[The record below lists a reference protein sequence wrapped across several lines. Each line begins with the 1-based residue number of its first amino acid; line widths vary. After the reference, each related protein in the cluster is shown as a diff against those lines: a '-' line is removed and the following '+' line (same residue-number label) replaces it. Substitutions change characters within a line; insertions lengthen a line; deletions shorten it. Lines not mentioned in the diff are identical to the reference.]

1 MREDSKGGVTTLL
14 MNPQESGVQFALV
27 FFAVPPGTSPKT
39 ILQGRLA
46 GLSKMVQNYKL
57 LEEGEW
63 EIGGRKAPS
72 VVFSQSG
79 RDQATIVNQNILLID
94 GAAAYLFAFIAPQEE
109 FGGLG
114 PIFKKILASFELI
127 K

>member
-1 MREDSKGGVTTLL
+1 
-14 MNPQESGVQFALV
+14 MNSQEAGVQFALV
-27 FFAVPPGTSPKT
+27 FFAVPPGTSAKP

-46 GLSKMVQNYKL
+46 NLSKMVRDYRL

-63 EIGGRKAPS
+63 QIVGQKAPS

-79 RDQATIVNQNILLID
+79 RDQATIVNQNILLVE
-94 GAAAYLFAFIAPQEE
+94 GTTAYLFAFIAPQEK
-109 FGGLG
+109 FGGLN
-114 PIFKKILASFELI
+114 PVLQKILASFELI